1 MLIHDHVREVLLP
14 ILPKAQEISRRHGL
28 PTDYKAGHRPR
39 YFAGN
44 LGEPS
49 AVRLILLLAEPGSS
63 PGREELNCDEATWLE
78 DVTCDGLGHGGFILK
93 YNHLAKESYEK
104 NPRDFIQMV
113 WPGEAYADRMKK
125 VVITNSFCMQ
135 AKKSGGAIPA
145 KAAQEYGVYLK
156 RFIAVFKN
164 AVVVAAGKKASD
176 RCRRANIPAFEMG
189 AFTPPGSNLSKVKDS
204 WVTVADKVRAQLG
217 LI

>member
-14 ILPKAQEISRRHGL
+14 ILPAAQEISRRHGL

-63 PGREELNCDEATWLE
+63 PGREELKCDEATWLE
-78 DVTCDGLGHGGFILK
+78 DVTCDGLGDGGFPLR
-93 YNHLAKESYEK
+93 YDHLAKYPYEK

-113 WPGEAYADRMKK
+113 WPDEAYADRMKK

-135 AKKSGGAIPA
+135 AEKSGGKIPV
-145 KAAQEYGVYLK
+145 KAAREYGDYLK
-156 RFIAVFKN
+156 RFIAVFQN
-164 AVVVAAGKKASD
+164 AVVVAAGRKASD
-176 RCRRANIPAFEMG
+176 RCRRAKIQVLKMG
-189 AFTPPGSNLSKVKDS
+189 AFTPPGSNQSKVRGS
-204 WVTVADKVRAQLG
+204 WMTTAEDVRAQLG